1 MGWYDSFVP
10 GSYKSWSP
18 SRSVSSFFD
27 NDYGSYYYGGYTS
40 TISKESQFTRR
51 MGKILNELTRT
62 ANLVVR
68 GPDGEEGTSNFKV
81 TFANEEQ
88 QCFISDRM
96 SISPDLI
103 LSDKDSVAE
112 GDKYYEGMDALTGRV
127 ILGAH
132 IRKNSNGEQIRIYLA
147 SDNAPAKASFAT
159 FMEYNSYKSIA
170 KDWAGFV
177 PYLETH
183 RSKTHATQEAII
195 TIAPDKPAMSQL
207 GRFVATANYNLVNE
221 DKTVKTGDAVI
232 DQLIEE
238 YVSRLGPTM
247 GECESAVN
255 WLKTKL
261 INDEEEKPKKKSV
274 ENPYGTMEGS
284 PTHDPD
290 LLSNTL
296 DTLNPE
302 LSKLD
307 ASTGEIED
315 RNWTTKEEKIPA
327 IKNAEVLLYNLLVSQ
342 NKRTIT
348 VIQNSFQFQENVAA
362 MHTRGLT
369 LGDIDDNALHKVRY
383 DRRTIYERKD
393 VVKAQEHL
401 VGILIDQ
408 SGSMRGGRIADARKV
423 AILIYEALKDI
434 EGIQSLIMGHT
445 AQEDDHDEVTMIPYV
460 VPEKDNHCALIT
472 AKARLQNIDGIAIKH
487 MAKRMGKVSVGGRK
501 LMLII
506 SDGCPGGYGY
516 GGLSA
521 IEHTSNQVNIARK
534 QGIEVFGIGIEN
546 AFDSDTGE
554 NLYGKRNFVVL
565 SDTSSSLR
573 VMAAKLKQFLA
584 KF

>member
-1 MGWYDSFVP
+1 MGWYDSYVP
-10 GSYKSWSP
+10 GVYKSWSP

-27 NDYGSYYYGGYTS
+27 NDYGSYYGGYS
-40 TISKESQFTRR
+40 SSLSKENQFNRR
-51 MGKILNELTRT
+51 MAKILNELSRT

-81 TFANEEQ
+81 KFASQGEQ
-88 QCFISDRM
+88 EFISDRM
-96 SISPDLI
+96 TISPDLI
-103 LSDKDSVAE
+103 LSDTETVAD

-132 IRKNSNGEQIRIYLA
+132 IRKNSNNEQIYQYLA
-147 SDNAPAKASFAT
+147 SDNKPAKASFAT
-159 FMEYNSYKSIA
+159 FLEYNSYKSIA

-195 TIAPDKPAMSQL
+195 AISPDKAAMSQL
-207 GRFVATANYNLVNE
+207 GRFVAVANYNLVNE
-221 DKTVKTGDAVI
+221 DKVVKTGDATI
-232 DQLIEE
+232 DELIEG

-247 GECESAVN
+247 GECESAVA

-261 INDEEEKPKKKSV
+261 INDEEESPKKKKP
-274 ENPYGTMEGS
+274 EADYGSMEGS
-284 PTHDPD
+284 PTHDSD
-290 LLSNTL
+290 LLAREL
-296 DTLNPE
+296 ETLNPE

-307 ASTGEIED
+307 ASTGEIVD
-315 RNWTTKEEKIPA
+315 TNWKIKEEKIPVLTTA
-327 IKNAEVLLYNLLVSQ
+327 NKNSYQELV
-342 NKRTIT
+342 NRHRKTIT
-348 VIQNSFQFQENVAA
+348 VIKNSFQFQENVAA

-408 SGSMRGGRIADARKV
+408 SGSMRGGRITDARTV

-445 AQEDDHDEVTMIPYV
+445 AQEDDHEEVTMIPYV

-472 AKARLQNIDGIAIKH
+472 ARARLQNIDGIAIKH
-487 MAKRMGKVSVGGRK
+487 MAKRMSNVPVGGRK
-501 LMLII
+501 LMLVI

-516 GGLSA
+516 GGFSA
-521 IEHTSNQVNIARK
+521 IEHTSNQVNLARK
-534 QGIEVFGIGIEN
+534 QGVEVFGIGIEN
-546 AFDSDTGE
+546 AFDADTGE

>member
-27 NDYGSYYYGGYTS
+27 NDYGSYYGGYTS
-40 TISKESQFTRR
+40 SLSKENQFNRR
-51 MGKILNELTRT
+51 MAKILNELSRT

-81 TFANEEQ
+81 KFASQGEQ
-88 QCFISDRM
+88 EFISDRM
-96 SISPDLI
+96 TISPDLI
-103 LSDKDSVAE
+103 LSDTETVAD

-132 IRKNSNGEQIRIYLA
+132 IRKNSNNEQIYQYLA
-147 SDNAPAKASFAT
+147 SDNKPAKASFAT
-159 FMEYNSYKSIA
+159 FLEYNSYKSIA

-195 TIAPDKPAMSQL
+195 AISPDKAAMSQL
-207 GRFVATANYNLVNE
+207 GRFVAVANYNLVNE
-221 DKTVKTGDAVI
+221 DKVVKTGDATI
-232 DQLIEE
+232 DELIEG

-247 GECESAVN
+247 GECESAVA

-261 INDEEEKPKKKSV
+261 INDEEESPKKKKP
-274 ENPYGTMEGS
+274 EADYGSMEGS
-284 PTHDPD
+284 PTHDAD
-290 LLSNTL
+290 LLAREL
-296 DTLNPE
+296 ETLNPE

-307 ASTGEIED
+307 ASTGEIVD
-315 RNWTTKEEKIPA
+315 TNWKIKEEKIPVLTTA
-327 IKNAEVLLYNLLVSQ
+327 NKNSYQELV
-342 NKRTIT
+342 NRHRKTIT
-348 VIQNSFQFQENVAA
+348 VIKNSFQFQENVAA

-408 SGSMRGGRIADARKV
+408 SGSMRGGRIADARTV

-445 AQEDDHDEVTMIPYV
+445 AQEDDHEEVTMIPYV

-472 AKARLQNIDGIAIKH
+472 ARARLQNIDGIAIKH
-487 MAKRMGKVSVGGRK
+487 MAKRMSNVPVGGRK
-501 LMLII
+501 LMLVI

-516 GGLSA
+516 GGFSA
-521 IEHTSNQVNIARK
+521 IEHTSNQVNLARK
-534 QGIEVFGIGIEN
+534 QGVEVFGIGIEN
-546 AFDSDTGE
+546 AFDADTGE

>member
-1 MGWYDSFVP
+1 MGWYDSYVP
-10 GSYKSWSP
+10 GVYKSWSP

-27 NDYGSYYYGGYTS
+27 NDYGSYYGGYS
-40 TISKESQFTRR
+40 SSLSKENQFNRR
-51 MGKILNELTRT
+51 MAKILNELSRT

-81 TFANEEQ
+81 KFASQGEQ
-88 QCFISDRM
+88 EFISDRM
-96 SISPDLI
+96 TISPDLI
-103 LSDKDSVAE
+103 LSDTETVAD

-132 IRKNSNGEQIRIYLA
+132 IRKNSNNEQIYQYLA
-147 SDNAPAKASFAT
+147 SDNKPAKASFAT
-159 FMEYNSYKSIA
+159 FLEYNSYKSIA

-183 RSKTHATQEAII
+183 RSKTHATQEAV
-195 TIAPDKPAMSQL
+195 IAISPDKAAMSQL
-207 GRFVATANYNLVNE
+207 GRFVAVANYNLVNE
-221 DKTVKTGDAVI
+221 DKVVKTGDATI
-232 DQLIEE
+232 DELIEG

-247 GECESAVN
+247 GECESAVA

-261 INDEEEKPKKKSV
+261 IDDEEESPKKKKP
-274 ENPYGTMEGS
+274 EADYGSMEGS
-284 PTHDPD
+284 PTHDAD
-290 LLSNTL
+290 LLAREL
-296 DTLNPE
+296 ETLNPE

-307 ASTGEIED
+307 ASTGEIVD
-315 RNWTTKEEKIPA
+315 TNWKIKEEKIPVLTTA
-327 IKNAEVLLYNLLVSQ
+327 NKNSYQELV
-342 NKRTIT
+342 NRHRKTIT
-348 VIQNSFQFQENVAA
+348 VIKNSFQFQENVAA

-408 SGSMRGGRIADARKV
+408 SGSMRGGRIADARTV

-445 AQEDDHDEVTMIPYV
+445 AQEDDHEEVTMIPYV

-472 AKARLQNIDGIAIKH
+472 ARARLQNIDGIAIKH
-487 MAKRMGKVSVGGRK
+487 MAKRMSNVPVGGRK
-501 LMLII
+501 LMLVI

-516 GGLSA
+516 GGFSA
-521 IEHTSNQVNIARK
+521 IEHTSNQVNLARK
-534 QGIEVFGIGIEN
+534 QGVEVFGIGIEN
-546 AFDSDTGE
+546 AFDADTGE

>member
-1 MGWYDSFVP
+1 MGWYDSYVP
-10 GSYKSWSP
+10 GVYKSWSP

-27 NDYGSYYYGGYTS
+27 NDYGSYYGGYTS
-40 TISKESQFTRR
+40 SLSKENQFNRR
-51 MGKILNELTRT
+51 MAKILNELSRT

-81 TFANEEQ
+81 KFASQGEQ
-88 QCFISDRM
+88 EFISDRM
-96 SISPDLI
+96 TISPDLI
-103 LSDKDSVAE
+103 LSDTETVAD

-132 IRKNSNGEQIRIYLA
+132 IRKNSNNEQIYQYLA
-147 SDNAPAKASFAT
+147 SDNKPAKASFAT
-159 FMEYNSYKSIA
+159 FLEYNSYKSIA

-195 TIAPDKPAMSQL
+195 AISPDKAAMSQL
-207 GRFVATANYNLVNE
+207 GRFVAVANYNLVNE
-221 DKTVKTGDAVI
+221 DKVVKTGDATI
-232 DQLIEE
+232 DELIEG

-247 GECESAVN
+247 GECESAVA

-261 INDEEEKPKKKSV
+261 INDEEESPKKKKP
-274 ENPYGTMEGS
+274 EADYGSMEGS
-284 PTHDPD
+284 PTHDSD
-290 LLSNTL
+290 LLAREL
-296 DTLNPE
+296 ETLNPE

-307 ASTGEIED
+307 ASTGEIVD
-315 RNWTTKEEKIPA
+315 TNWKIKEEKIPVLTTA
-327 IKNAEVLLYNLLVSQ
+327 NKNSYQELV
-342 NKRTIT
+342 NRHRKTIT
-348 VIQNSFQFQENVAA
+348 VIKNSFQFQENVAA

-408 SGSMRGGRIADARKV
+408 SGSMRGGRITDARTV

-445 AQEDDHDEVTMIPYV
+445 AQEDDHEEVTMIPYV

-472 AKARLQNIDGIAIKH
+472 ARARLQNIDGIAIKH
-487 MAKRMGKVSVGGRK
+487 MAKRMSNVPVGGRK
-501 LMLII
+501 LMLVI

-516 GGLSA
+516 GGFSA
-521 IEHTSNQVNIARK
+521 IEHTSNQVNLARK
-534 QGIEVFGIGIEN
+534 QGVEVFGIGIEN
-546 AFDSDTGE
+546 AFDADTGE
-554 NLYGKRNFVVL
+554 SLYGKRNFVVL

-573 VMAAKLKQFLA
+573 VMSAKLKQFLA

>member
-1 MGWYDSFVP
+1 MGWYDSYVP
-10 GSYKSWSP
+10 GVYKSWSP

-27 NDYGSYYYGGYTS
+27 NDYGSYYGGYS
-40 TISKESQFTRR
+40 SSLSKENQFNRR
-51 MGKILNELTRT
+51 MAKILNELSRT

-81 TFANEEQ
+81 KFASQGEQ
-88 QCFISDRM
+88 EFISDRM
-96 SISPDLI
+96 TISPDLI
-103 LSDKDSVAE
+103 LSDKETVAD

-132 IRKNSNGEQIRIYLA
+132 IRKNSNNEQIYQYLA
-147 SDNAPAKASFAT
+147 SDNKPAKASFAT
-159 FMEYNSYKSIA
+159 FLEYNSYKSIA

-183 RSKTHATQEAII
+183 RSKTHATQEAV
-195 TIAPDKPAMSQL
+195 IAISPDKAAMSQL
-207 GRFVATANYNLVNE
+207 GRFVAVANYNLVNE
-221 DKTVKTGDAVI
+221 DKVVKTGDATI
-232 DQLIEE
+232 DELIEG

-247 GECESAVN
+247 GECESAVS

-261 INDEEEKPKKKSV
+261 INDEEESPKKKKP
-274 ENPYGTMEGS
+274 EADYGSMEGS
-284 PTHDPD
+284 PTHDAD
-290 LLSNTL
+290 LLAREL
-296 DTLNPE
+296 ETLNPE

-307 ASTGEIED
+307 ASTGEIVD
-315 RNWTTKEEKIPA
+315 TNWKIKEEKIPVLTTA
-327 IKNAEVLLYNLLVSQ
+327 NKNTYQELV
-342 NKRTIT
+342 NRHRKTIT
-348 VIQNSFQFQENVAA
+348 VIKNSFQFQENVAA

-408 SGSMRGGRIADARKV
+408 SGSMRGGRIADARTV

-445 AQEDDHDEVTMIPYV
+445 AQEDDHEEVTMIPYV

-472 AKARLQNIDGIAIKH
+472 ARARLQNIDGIAIKH
-487 MAKRMGKVSVGGRK
+487 MAKRMSNVPVGGRK
-501 LMLII
+501 LMLVI

-516 GGLSA
+516 GGFSA
-521 IEHTSNQVNIARK
+521 IEHTSNQVNLARK
-534 QGIEVFGIGIEN
+534 QGVEVFGIGIEN
-546 AFDSDTGE
+546 AFDADTGE